1 MVKEVVYFTK
11 AMLNGCCE
19 AHAARRLNLLRL
31 SVSRQQLTAA
41 VGSRAKPCK
50 TYDSKTID
58 AFVSILNF
66 NIVFRLTSFEK
77 IQNPI
82 NRSIDDDNEQGN
94 DHAHQDQRSDLA
106 ATIHPSAKNIT
117 KDYSTYVRLD
127 SSYTSFCLTTTK
139 TSTREAP
146 TSDLRRQ

>member
-1 MVKEVVYFTK
+1 MVKVVVYFTK

-58 AFVSILNF
+58 AFVSVLNF

-82 NRSIDDDNEQGN
+82 NREVSRDDNERGN
-94 DHAHQDQRSDLA
+94 DHAHHEQRSDLA
-106 ATIHPSAKNIT
+106 RHN
-117 KDYSTYVRLD
+117 
-127 SSYTSFCLTTTK
+127 SSLSQKHY
-139 TSTREAP
+139 
-146 TSDLRRQ
+146 